1 MEQIP
6 VLGNLHVSHSSLPPQ
21 QPINNF
27 THGEKEQKKFIRKN
41 GLKGEKEKR
50 RGVTKGQLK
59 WTLGTTIE
67 WSSTLPDRPLL
78 LCDAENYHIWLG
90 YLLSF
95 LSWLE
100 PVCPLFMCS
109 MFQDGSTGGSWYSS
123 GFRAKAKSGNVG
135 AVSMILQSR
144 YPKPD
149 VNYSY
154 GSFYQ
159 QRTTRLQLGAK
170 SEGNCIWA

>member
-1 MEQIP
+1 
-6 VLGNLHVSHSSLPPQ
+6 
-21 QPINNF
+21 
-27 THGEKEQKKFIRKN
+27 
-41 GLKGEKEKR
+41 
-50 RGVTKGQLK
+50 
-59 WTLGTTIE
+59 
-67 WSSTLPDRPLL
+67 
-78 LCDAENYHIWLG
+78 
-90 YLLSF
+90 
-95 LSWLE
+95 
-100 PVCPLFMCS
+100 MCS

-144 YPKPD
+144 YPKSD

-170 SEGNCIWA
+170 SEKEIAFGHKYYQLYFSPVGHTFRVSRGHGLSALCSKYLLEFFQIDISWFPRAVDFCIMSIN